1 MRAASRIQKTIHKP
15 EVIAHQKEAVMSENK
30 TILPVKTKKALTPTL
45 QLSSEDIAEAQ
56 VTKRGILKTLILI
69 SLLFVL
75 QAAIFLGKSK
85 GMLPF

>member
-1 MRAASRIQKTIHKP
+1 MQKVVQTP
-15 EVIAHQKEAVMSENK
+15 EQTVLKKEVVVENK
-30 TILPVKTKKALTPTL
+30 TIVPVKVKPVATPTI
-45 QLSSEDIAEAQ
+45 QLSAEDIAEAQ